1 MKGKDDSG
9 IGQPVDVICQ
19 HCRDGTIIP
28 MRVRLKDEEGM
39 LQSYS
44 IKGYRK
50 VDGGGFSMPDGVYIS
65 MMILAYE
72 CKITSFDRERMIRLY
87 YRSPFKGWIMTV

>member
-28 MRVRLKDEEGM
+28 MRVRLKD
-39 LQSYS
+39 
-44 IKGYRK
+44 
-50 VDGGGFSMPDGVYIS
+50 
-65 MMILAYE
+65 
-72 CKITSFDRERMIRLY
+72 
-87 YRSPFKGWIMTV
+87 

>member
-9 IGQPVDVICQ
+9 IGQSVDVICQ

-39 LQSYS
+39 LQSYT

-50 VDGGGFSMPDGVYIS
+50 VDGGSIVKTVKHNNYDGR
-65 MMILAYE
+65 A
-72 CKITSFDRERMIRLY
+72 KRMGKNQR
-87 YRSPFKGWIMTV
+87 